1 MTAPTTLHS
10 TRSVAA
16 RALRTFIL
24 VYQAARAG
32 RSPVCRFVPSCSE
45 YALEAIESFGAR
57 RGLVLAARR
66 LSRCRPG
73 GPFGLDPVPSPPS
86 VRAQEPAR

>member
-1 MTAPTTLHS
+1 MTAPTTLHC

-32 RSPVCRFVPSCSE
+32 RSPVCRFVPSCSD
-45 YALEAIESFGAR
+45 YALEALERFGAR
-57 RGLVLAARR
+57 HGLALAVRR
-66 LSRCRPG
+66 LTRCRPG
-73 GPFGLDPVPSPPS
+73 GPFGLDPVPSPS
-86 VRAQEPAR
+86 LQAEEPAR

>member
-32 RSPVCRFVPSCSE
+32 RSPVCRFVPSCSD
-45 YALEAIESFGAR
+45 YALEALERFGAR
-57 RGLVLAARR
+57 RGLGLTVRR
-66 LSRCRPG
+66 LVRCRPG
-73 GPFGLDPVPSPPS
+73 GPFGLDPVPCEPLTMK
-86 VRAQEPAR
+86 EPAR